1 MGASPDDWVK
11 VEFALTPTA
20 GTQCVGIDVGSD
32 PAVNCTQPTDELGH
46 ACVRCAGQFSLGL
59 ASAGRVDL
67 DYVWL
72 QPGAW
77 GRVGDLP
84 VRKQTAEVLAQM
96 GIRTIRLGGSF
107 ASVTAWPDGGG
118 GTPPSDVS
126 GEYYQWQKWTGPP
139 WLRPSV
145 GAVWNAYSG
154 DSYSLIGPF
163 GPFEFLA
170 MTMALGIEPILTTT
184 SSSTPAEL
192 ADLVEYCWGNASTPM
207 GAKRA
212 ADGHAAP
219 YTVKY
224 FELGNE
230 QHNEQ
235 FVAQVAAMEA
245 RARTLGLGG
254 TLTYIFP
261 SNDGLTADEVNAAKA
276 SGVAAG
282 QIATDVHVGADGAI
296 GKALDLFARYD
307 AQGWAGAAI
316 NQETNA
322 GTHNHARA
330 LAEAADLNAFFS
342 ANASVQNRLLGRTAS
357 FCTSRSG
364 HFDAF
369 DQGISFFLPNA
380 SWLQPPGHVHAMIAA
395 TAQPNALGVRL
406 GGVGAGGGGAGVSAS
421 AQASDDGSTVAVRV
435 VYPLSS
441 PVGPPGVNTSVDLR
455 VSLGAGGRCAKCSA
469 KGLWAAD
476 ASLANPSWAV
486 DLVAPRE
493 LACGMGSDGR
503 SAALDL
509 PELSYVVVE
518 FTGCA

>member
-1 MGASPDDWVK
+1 MK
-11 VEFALTPTA
+11 VEFVLTPTA

-32 PAVNCTQPTDELGH
+32 PSVNCTQPTDELGH
-46 ACVRCAGQFSLGL
+46 ACVRCTAEEQFSLGL

-170 MTMALGIEPILTTT
+170 MAMALGIEPIPTTTHLVVDLRPSWART
-184 SSSTPAEL
+184 SSSTAGATRRRRWAPSAPPT
-192 ADLVEYCWGNASTPM
+192 ATP
-207 GAKRA
+207 RRTV
-212 ADGHAAP
+212 H
-219 YTVKY
+219 TVKF

-235 FVAQVAAMEA
+235 FVAQVTAMEA

-261 SNDGLTADEVNAAKA
+261 SNDGLTADEVTAAKA

-307 AQGWAGAAI
+307 A
-316 NQETNA
+316 
-322 GTHNHARA
+322 
-330 LAEAADLNAFFS
+330 
-342 ANASVQNRLLGRTAS
+342 
-357 FCTSRSG
+357 
-364 HFDAF
+364 
-369 DQGISFFLPNA
+369 
-380 SWLQPPGHVHAMIAA
+380 
-395 TAQPNALGVRL
+395 
-406 GGVGAGGGGAGVSAS
+406 
-421 AQASDDGSTVAVRV
+421 
-435 VYPLSS
+435 
-441 PVGPPGVNTSVDLR
+441 
-455 VSLGAGGRCAKCSA
+455 
-469 KGLWAAD
+469 
-476 ASLANPSWAV
+476 
-486 DLVAPRE
+486 
-493 LACGMGSDGR
+493 
-503 SAALDL
+503 
-509 PELSYVVVE
+509 
-518 FTGCA
+518 

>member
-1 MGASPDDWVK
+1 MK

-170 MTMALGIEPILTTT
+170 MR
-184 SSSTPAEL
+184 
-192 ADLVEYCWGNASTPM
+192 W
-207 GAKRA
+207 R
-212 ADGHAAP
+212 
-219 YTVKY
+219 
-224 FELGNE
+224 
-230 QHNEQ
+230 
-235 FVAQVAAMEA
+235 
-245 RARTLGLGG
+245 
-254 TLTYIFP
+254 
-261 SNDGLTADEVNAAKA
+261 
-276 SGVAAG
+276 
-282 QIATDVHVGADGAI
+282 
-296 GKALDLFARYD
+296 
-307 AQGWAGAAI
+307 
-316 NQETNA
+316 
-322 GTHNHARA
+322 
-330 LAEAADLNAFFS
+330 
-342 ANASVQNRLLGRTAS
+342 
-357 FCTSRSG
+357 
-364 HFDAF
+364 
-369 DQGISFFLPNA
+369 
-380 SWLQPPGHVHAMIAA
+380 
-395 TAQPNALGVRL
+395 
-406 GGVGAGGGGAGVSAS
+406 SAS
-421 AQASDDGSTVAVRV
+421 
-435 VYPLSS
+435 S
-441 PVGPPGVNTSVDLR
+441 PS
-455 VSLGAGGRCAKCSA
+455 
-469 KGLWAAD
+469 
-476 ASLANPSWAV
+476 
-486 DLVAPRE
+486 
-493 LACGMGSDGR
+493 
-503 SAALDL
+503 
-509 PELSYVVVE
+509 
-518 FTGCA
+518 